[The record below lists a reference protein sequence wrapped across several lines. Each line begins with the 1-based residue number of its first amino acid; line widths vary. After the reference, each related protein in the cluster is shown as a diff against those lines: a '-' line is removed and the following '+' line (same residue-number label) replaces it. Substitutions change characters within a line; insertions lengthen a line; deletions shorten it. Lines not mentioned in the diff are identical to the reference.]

1 MPNHDIDAVEV
12 KESLSNQKFIEDK
25 PASLPTTPRKEPQTP
40 SYAAISPDVVKINPF
55 LYGRE
60 DKKPKRFVALTEGFS
75 PATEDKF
82 KARLKRR
89 FNDEVCREAAAVK
102 YTPSKGTAVAIS
114 PSGTHYR
121 KRSRYGNAQL
131 NVSVC
136 VAAPI
141 PPVLLDQ
148 PPTPAP
154 VADTVTTERQHSF
167 VMSSAKVA
175 AQKRKSKS
183 LKKNKAVMGGKTAN
197 EISRAAGLKGQHE
210 YAHGTPRCVAGA
222 DGQVRQNLTVETKS
236 ANTRELIVEK
246 YALAMDAKVDLQIT
260 GIQHECIP
268 EQRKYVLTAK
278 VDGLTGNVSQQFDID
293 TRDPVLPTRF
303 DVPVLQEFQN
313 SHLNALV
320 RKEKD
325 KQNQENREPNVTQTF
340 FKSPPKS
347 PSLCRLAKQPAVSD
361 KGVATPPS
369 SPTSVIGTFFKP
381 ATPQTTVSG
390 MILSPRQAPPVTIA
404 KIFSA
409 EQVVDGLEFLAV

>member
-12 KESLSNQKFIEDK
+12 KENINNQLFIGDK
-25 PASLPTTPRKEPQTP
+25 LASQPTTPQKAPQTP
-40 SYAAISPDVVKINPF
+40 SHAVLSPDMVKINPF

-75 PATEDKF
+75 PSTEDKF

-89 FNDEVCREAAAVK
+89 FSDDVCREAAAVK

-114 PSGTHYR
+114 PNGTHYR
-121 KRSRYGNAQL
+121 KRSRYGDAQL

-136 VAAPI
+136 VAASV

-148 PPTPAP
+148 PPAPKPAS

-175 AQKRKSKS
+175 AQKRKGKS

-197 EISRAAGLKGQHE
+197 EIARAAGLKGQHE
-210 YAHGTPRCVAGA
+210 YAHGTPQCVAGA
-222 DGQVRQNLTVETKS
+222 EGQVRQNLTVETKS

-246 YALAMDAKVDLQIT
+246 YALAMHAKVDLQIT

-293 TRDPVLPTRF
+293 TRDLALPTRF

-313 SHLNALV
+313 SHLKALV

-325 KQNQENREPNVTQTF
+325 KQNQESSVTQTF
-340 FKSPPKS
+340 FKSPTKS
-347 PSLCRLAKQPAVSD
+347 PSPCWLAKQPAASD
-361 KGVATPPS
+361 KGVASPPS
-369 SPTSVIGTFFKP
+369 SPTSFIGTFFKP
-381 ATPQTTVSG
+381 TPQTKESG
-390 MILSPRQAPPVTIA
+390 MISSARQAPPITIA

-409 EQVVDGLEFLAV
+409 EQAVDGLEFLAV